1 MEDRESGNSEF
12 GQVTQCISNV
22 IPALF
27 DISTMYFGRVVADNV
42 LYYGQGYIY
51 GMQQIVLSLME

>member
-22 IPALF
+22 IPAQF
-27 DISTMYFGRVVADNV
+27 DISAMNFG
-42 LYYGQGYIY
+42 
-51 GMQQIVLSLME
+51 